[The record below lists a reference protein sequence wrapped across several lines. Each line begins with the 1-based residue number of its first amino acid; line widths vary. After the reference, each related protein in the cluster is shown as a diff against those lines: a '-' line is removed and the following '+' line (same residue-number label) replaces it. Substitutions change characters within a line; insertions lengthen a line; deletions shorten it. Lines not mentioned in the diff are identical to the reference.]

1 MWRCLCL
8 DFLARMLLTS
18 GQCSGMWWCSW
29 WLCDGVDRFW
39 IHAIPLLQALL
50 CVPFEDIMT
59 EMEKTISM
67 LLEEVYQK
75 VWHDMASPLDP
86 GQRTTMC
93 KYRMPRGAGQ
103 RPLSWSANGQGQC
116 CSGQHQWLERKG
128 PFSRRCSAHDIG
140 HRQDAIKS
148 SHKAVFSLVHADGQQ
163 LWPQGLVPSRLY
175 SLLLNI

>member
-8 DFLARMLLTS
+8 DFLAMMLLSS

-29 WLCDGVDRFW
+29 WLLDGVARFW
-39 IHAIPLLQALL
+39 IHAIPLLQGLL
-50 CVPFEDIMT
+50 YVPFEDIIT

-75 VWHDMASPLDP
+75 VWQDMASPLDP
-86 GQRTTMC
+86 GQQTTKC
-93 KYRMPRGAGQ
+93 KYRMLRGAGQ
-103 RPLSWSANGQGQC
+103 HLSSWSANWQGQC
-116 CSGQHQWLERKG
+116 YRVQHQWLERKG
-128 PFSRRCSAHDIG
+128 PFSRGSSTHDIG

-148 SHKAVFSLVHADGQQ
+148 SHKAVFSLLHADGQQ
-163 LWPQGLVPSRLY
+163 LWPQCLVPSMLY